1 VAIFK
6 DLKVKLTPSEWEA
19 CSAQLGSEQQRLEQV
34 EEEKRQTSSALGS
47 RCKSQKDTVSKLAEK
62 VRSREETRAV
72 ECFERKDPRRFV
84 VELYRS
90 DVGSLI
96 ETRPMSAGERHE
108 ALNPKLPIVDD
119 WIAKPPTSTSP
130 EPASTTLGEHPS
142 SGTPVKAKR
151 KSGAQYRKEA
161 KARAAGAP
169 RTRKTSTE

>member
-6 DLKVKLTPSEWEA
+6 DLKVKLTESEWEA
-19 CSAQLGSEQQRLEQV
+19 CAAQLGSEQQKLEQV

-47 RCKSQKDTVSKLAEK
+47 RCKSQKDVVSKLGEK

-90 DVGSLI
+90 DMGSLI
-96 ETRPMSAGERHE
+96 ETRPMTANERHE
-108 ALNPKLPIVDD
+108 ALNPKLPYV
-119 WIAKPPTSTSP
+119 
-130 EPASTTLGEHPS
+130 EQASTASTIQDDHPP
-142 SGTPVKAKR
+142 GDPPPIKAKR

-161 KARAAGAP
+161 KARAGAP
-169 RTRKTSTE
+169 RTRTTTPE